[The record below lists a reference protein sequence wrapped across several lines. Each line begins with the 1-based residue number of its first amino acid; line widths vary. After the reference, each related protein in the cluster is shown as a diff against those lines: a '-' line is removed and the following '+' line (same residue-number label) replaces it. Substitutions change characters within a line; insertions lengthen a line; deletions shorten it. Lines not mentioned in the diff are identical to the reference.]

1 MSLDTPLLQLSR
13 PRDDHPAVDSV
24 RGPSGGA
31 GAPTFLITEALRR
44 EADRQIAGLI
54 RRNYGD
60 CREITE
66 LLRRV
71 VVLE

>member
-1 MSLDTPLLQLSR
+1 MSLYTPLPQLSR
-13 PRDDHPAVDSV
+13 PRDDHPVMDSI
-24 RGPSGGA
+24 RGPSDGEN
-31 GAPTFLITEALRR
+31 APTFLITEALRH

-71 VVLE
+71 VILE

>member
-1 MSLDTPLLQLSR
+1 M
-13 PRDDHPAVDSV
+13 VDSI
-24 RGPSGGA
+24 RGPSGGE